1 MKSLAELEA
10 IRNRAK
16 GSVTLR
22 KDDHAI
28 RVVVGMATCGIAA
41 GARGVLTAFMEELA
55 ERKLIHVA
63 LTQMGCIG
71 MCHLEPI
78 VEVHQ
83 PGHETVTYIKV
94 TPDMARRI
102 VREHIEGGSPIEEYT
117 LSHYRAK

>member
-1 MKSLAELEA
+1 MRSIQELEA
-10 IRNRAK
+10 IRESTLENM
-16 GSVTLR
+16 TLR
-22 KDDHAI
+22 KEHNGTRI
-28 RVVVGMATCGIAA
+28 VVGMATCGIAA

-83 PGHETVTYIKV
+83 PGHETGYIRKGNAGHGALHS
-94 TPDMARRI
+94 ARA
-102 VREHIEGGSPIEEYT
+102 
-117 LSHYRAK
+117 YRGRKPH

>member
-1 MKSLAELEA
+1 MRSIQELEA
-10 IRNRAK
+10 IRESTLENM
-16 GSVTLR
+16 TLR
-22 KDDHAI
+22 KEHNGTRI
-28 RVVVGMATCGIAA
+28 VVGMATCGMAA

-83 PGHETVTYIKV
+83 PGHETVTYVKV

>member
-1 MKSLAELEA
+1 MRSIQELEA
-10 IRNRAK
+10 IRESTLENM
-16 GSVTLR
+16 TLR
-22 KDDHAI
+22 KEHNGTRI
-28 RVVVGMATCGIAA
+28 VVGMATCGIA
-41 GARGVLTAFMEELA
+41 AFMEELA

-83 PGHETVTYIKV
+83 PGHETVTYVKV

-102 VREHIEGGSPIEEYT
+102 VREHIEGGTPIEEYT

>member
-1 MKSLAELEA
+1 M
-10 IRNRAK
+10 
-16 GSVTLR
+16 
-22 KDDHAI
+22 
-28 RVVVGMATCGIAA
+28 
-41 GARGVLTAFMEELA
+41 
-55 ERKLIHVA
+55 KLIHVA

-83 PGHETVTYIKV
+83 PGHETVTYVKV

-102 VREHIEGGSPIEEYT
+102 VREHIEGGTPIEEYT

>member
-1 MKSLAELEA
+1 MRSIQELEA
-10 IRNRAK
+10 IRESTLENM
-16 GSVTLR
+16 TLR
-22 KDDHAI
+22 KEHNGTRI
-28 RVVVGMATCGIAA
+28 VVGMATCGIAA

-55 ERKLIHVA
+55 ERKL
-63 LTQMGCIG
+63 MGCIG

-83 PGHETVTYIKV
+83 PEHETVTYIKV

-102 VREHIEGGSPIEEYT
+102 VREHIEGGTPIEEYT

>member
-1 MKSLAELEA
+1 MRSIQELEA
-10 IRNRAK
+10 IRESTLENM
-16 GSVTLR
+16 TLR
-22 KDDHAI
+22 KEHNGTRI
-28 RVVVGMATCGIAA
+28 
-41 GARGVLTAFMEELA
+41 VLTAFMEELA

-83 PGHETVTYIKV
+83 PGHETVTYVKV

-102 VREHIEGGSPIEEYT
+102 VREHIEGGSPVEEYT

>member
-1 MKSLAELEA
+1 
-10 IRNRAK
+10 
-16 GSVTLR
+16 
-22 KDDHAI
+22 
-28 RVVVGMATCGIAA
+28 MATCGIAA
-41 GARGVLTAFMEELA
+41 GALGVLTAFMEELA

-83 PGHETVTYIKV
+83 PGHETVTYVKV

-102 VREHIEGGSPIEEYT
+102 VREHIEGGSSIEEYT

>member
-1 MKSLAELEA
+1 MRSIQELEA
-10 IRNRAK
+10 IRESTLENM
-16 GSVTLR
+16 TLR
-22 KDDHAI
+22 KEHNGT
-28 RVVVGMATCGIAA
+28 RIAA

-83 PGHETVTYIKV
+83 PGHETVTYVKV